1 LLKVFVTAI
10 CIALMLVR
18 MPTKAAIPM
27 AMMLEVM
34 TALVAWAFTEPSPCL
49 IFSANIDIGTD
60 P

>member
-1 LLKVFVTAI
+1 
-10 CIALMLVR
+10 MLVR

-49 IFSANIDIGTD
+49 IFSANIDIETD